1 MESKGQKE
9 SETLELKETGNV
21 DSKIQ
26 PEDLK
31 GKDERSELINNKE
44 AETNDVGKK
53 TEEHDKEEDEKKDVE
68 KPLIDEKETETVI
81 YLGSEDEKL
90 PGEDTPT
97 LPISDKKK
105 PISDGDEKDKKEE
118 EPPSMF
124 LHPIDTLRYAW
135 KNSKSIP
142 DFLLRAVCIMFGSIG
157 WIFCVGGVPFLPL
170 VMLIIG
176 SIFVDDCPL
185 EPRIPVYLVVAGL
198 FGLIQHVTALVTK
211 YLPKEKQ
218 RISDVQKRWCTCLD
232 SVLQTF
238 LFVWFIAGCVWVYSN
253 YEPNYDNPNH
263 PDYCHKTVYLFT
275 FWMFN
280 ISFIILCSLIVFAL
294 CAIICVVTTTVKLLG
309 DD

>member
-1 MESKGQKE
+1 MESKDQTE
-9 SETLELKETGNV
+9 SNILELKETGTT

-26 PEDLK
+26 HE
-31 GKDERSELINNKE
+31 ESELINKDTE
-44 AETNDVGKK
+44 SKDVEKK
-53 TEEHDKEEDEKKDVE
+53 IEEHDKEEDEKKDAE
-68 KPLIDEKETETVI
+68 KPLIDEKETVTI
-81 YLGSEDEKL
+81 DLGSEDEKL

-97 LPISDKKK
+97 LPLSDKKK
-105 PISDGDEKDKKEE
+105 PLPEGDEKGKEGE
-118 EPPSMF
+118 EVPSVF

-142 DFLLRAVCIMFGSIG
+142 EFLLRAIYITFASLG

-176 SIFVDDCPL
+176 SIFVNDCPL

-198 FGLIQHVTALVTK
+198 FGLFQHVTALVTK
-211 YLPKEKQ
+211 YLPEEKR

-238 LFVWFIAGCVWVYSN
+238 LFVWFIAGCVWVYGN
-253 YEPNYDNPNH
+253 YEPHYDNPQR

-280 ISFIILCSLIVFAL
+280 ISFIILCSIIVFAL
-294 CAIICVVTTTVKLLG
+294 CAIICIVSAAASIQ
-309 DD
+309 